1 MTTSPRCAIKKCA
14 LARWAID
21 PLETG
26 VPIEDNAGNAMHNF
40 ARELFPICRSI
51 TGDGTR
57 ETLRRIGQHLPE
69 LSIFEIPSNTQVFDW
84 TIPDEWNIRSAL
96 LIGPNG
102 KVVVDFADHN
112 LHVVGYSIPI
122 DTTISLEELQSHLYS
137 LPEQPDAIPYVT
149 SYYRRDWGFCLQHRL
164 REQLV
169 PGQYRVIID
178 TTLAPGNLTYGEMV
192 IPGTDTA
199 EIFFSTYICHP
210 SMANNELSGPVVTT
224 WLAKWL
230 RSSPRRYSYRFVFI
244 PETIGSITYLS
255 RNLSHLKAHVM
266 AGFNVSCVGDER
278 AYSYLPSRH
287 GNTIADRVAR
297 HVLRHLAPTFRSY
310 SFLDRGSDERQYCS
324 PGVDLPV
331 CSVMRSKYGTYPEY
345 HTSLDD
351 LNLVTPAGLNGA
363 LAALKHCVDCL
374 EANQTYRTTVLGEPQ
389 LGKRGLYPSIS
400 MKGSADHVAN
410 MMNVLSYA
418 DGSNDLLSIAEIVG
432 VPMWHLLGIVESL
445 VLNRL
450 LVPIE
455 NLQPQMSSPGPG
467 IGEAL

>member
-1 MTTSPRCAIKKCA
+1 VR
-14 LARWAID
+14 RAID
-21 PLETG
+21 PLETA
-26 VPIEDNAGNAMHNF
+26 VPIEDDAGKAMHNL

-57 ETLRRIGQHLPE
+57 ETLRRIGQHLTQ
-69 LSIFEIPSNTQVFDW
+69 LSTFEISSGTQVFDW
-84 TIPDEWNIRSAL
+84 TIPDEWNIRSAR
-96 LIGPNG
+96 LIGPDG
-102 KVVVDFADHN
+102 KVVVDFDYHN
-112 LHVVGYSIPI
+112 LHVVGYSIPVE
-122 DTTISLEELQSHLYS
+122 TTIGLEELQSHLFS

-149 SYYRRDWGFCLQHRL
+149 SYYRRAWGFCLQHRL
-164 REQLV
+164 RERLV
-169 PGQYRVIID
+169 PGQYRVVID
-178 TTLAPGNLTYGEMV
+178 TTLAPGSLTYGELV
-192 IPGTDTA
+192 IPGAEPA

-210 SMANNELSGPVVTT
+210 SMANNELSGPVVAT

-244 PETIGSITYLS
+244 PETIGSIAYLS
-255 RNLSHLKAHVM
+255 RNLSHLKANVI

-278 AYSYLPSRH
+278 AYSYLPSRD

-351 LNLVTPAGLNGA
+351 LDLVTPAGLSGA
-363 LAALKHCVDCL
+363 LAALVRCVECL
-374 EANQTYRTTVLGEPQ
+374 EANRTYRTTVLGEPQ

-410 MMNVLSYA
+410 MMHVLSYA
-418 DGSNDLLSIAEIVG
+418 DGSNDLLGIAEIVG
-432 VPMWHLLGIVESL
+432 VPMWDLFGIVESL
-445 VLNRL
+445 ISNRL

-455 NLQPQMSSPGPG
+455 SPQPQMSAPGPG
-467 IGEAL
+467 SGESL